1 MHTVMGE
8 CPMDAQNN
16 ESNRRFML
24 HDEMIALEEKAYH
37 LVQQCLSTHSLK
49 EVNRLCTEIQAAQ
62 ARINQI
68 LVEVR
73 KVD

>member
-1 MHTVMGE
+1 
-8 CPMDAQNN
+8 MDAHNN

-49 EVNRLCTEIQAAQ
+49 EVDRLCMEILEAQ
-62 ARINQI
+62 KRINEI
-68 LVEVR
+68 LVEVQ
-73 KVD
+73 KFD